1 MKEKQYITYE
11 QATAIAQTGLWD
23 CEDADA
29 VYFDCK
35 EHDKHA
41 VPSTIAEIDKLF
53 ENEDAV
59 EIIVCPRYTLA
70 EAIDWLRD
78 EAGIHIQVNNVECK
92 QWSYDLVD
100 INGWEDED
108 GTPCNLVPERESTP
122 IFNTYEEAVSDAI
135 DKAVE
140 IYTPTEEEL
149 NMDDSQ
155 FPTMSE
161 EEYNKLRDEI
171 ENSDMYDGRGKYDVY
186 ECEGCDH
193 HLITTYAVKGVTPFV
208 ITCPKCGKGMLHV
221 RTLKTAPAGENVIKW
236 IRPTYEQYCKLSY
249 GYRDHIGNGDLI
261 METDIKND

>member
-1 MKEKQYITYE
+1 MKEKQYITCE

-35 EHDKHA
+35 ERDKHA

-53 ENEDAV
+53 EGEDVV
-59 EIIVCPRYTLA
+59 EIIVCPRFTLA

-78 EAGIHIQVNNVECK
+78 YAGIHIQVNNVECK
-92 QWSYDLVD
+92 QWSYNLVD
-100 INGWEDED
+100 INGWENED
-108 GTPCNLVPERESTP
+108 GTPCNLVPERETTP

-135 DKAVE
+135 DKAV
-140 IYTPTEEEL
+140 
-149 NMDDSQ
+149 
-155 FPTMSE
+155 
-161 EEYNKLRDEI
+161 

-193 HLITTYAVKGVTPFV
+193 YLITTYAVKGVTPFV
-208 ITCPKCGKGMLHV
+208 ITCPKCGKGMMHT
-221 RTLKTAPAGENVIKW
+221 RTLKSAPTGEKIIKW

-249 GYRDHIGNGDLI
+249 GYRDHIGNGGLI
-261 METDIKND
+261 METVIKND

>member
-29 VYFDCK
+29 VYFDC
-35 EHDKHA
+35 EERNKHA
-41 VPSTIAEIDKLF
+41 VPSTIEEIDKLF
-53 ENEDAV
+53 EDNKV
-59 EIIVCPRYTLA
+59 EVIVCPRFTLA

-78 EAGIHIQVNNVECK
+78 YAGIHVQINNVERK

-100 INGWEDED
+100 INSMENED
-108 GTPCNLVPERESTP
+108 GTPCSFVPKRESTP

-155 FPTMSE
+155 FPTMTE
-161 EEYNKLRDEI
+161 EEYNQICAEI
-171 ENSDMYDGRGKYDVY
+171 ENSDMYDGRGKFDVY

-208 ITCPKCGKGMLHV
+208 ITCPKCGKTMMHT
-221 RTLKTAPAGENVIKW
+221 RTLKSAPINEEVIMW
-236 IRPTYEQYCKLSY
+236 IRPAYEQYCKLSH
-249 GYRDHIGNGDLI
+249 GYRDHISKGGLI
-261 METDIKND
+261 METDIKNN

>member
-29 VYFDCK
+29 VYFDC
-35 EHDKHA
+35 EERNKHA
-41 VPSTIAEIDKLF
+41 VPSTIEEIDKLF
-53 ENEDAV
+53 EDNKV
-59 EIIVCPRYTLA
+59 EVIVCPRFTLA

-78 EAGIHIQVNNVECK
+78 YAGIHVQINNVERK

-100 INGWEDED
+100 INGMENED
-108 GTPCNLVPERESTP
+108 GTPCSFVPARESTP

-155 FPTMSE
+155 FPTMTE
-161 EEYNKLRDEI
+161 EEYNKLCAEI

-186 ECEGCDH
+186 ECNDCDH
-193 HLITTYAVKGVTPFV
+193 HLITTYADKGVPPFV
-208 ITCPKCGKGMLHV
+208 VTCPKCGKVMLHTW
-221 RTLKTAPAGENVIKW
+221 TLESAPAGEKVIKW

-249 GYRDHIGNGDLI
+249 GYRDHISNGGLI

>member
-1 MKEKQYITYE
+1 M
-11 QATAIAQTGLWD
+11 
-23 CEDADA
+23 
-29 VYFDCK
+29 
-35 EHDKHA
+35 
-41 VPSTIAEIDKLF
+41 
-53 ENEDAV
+53 EN
-59 EIIVCPRYTLA
+59 
-70 EAIDWLRD
+70 
-78 EAGIHIQVNNVECK
+78 
-92 QWSYDLVD
+92 
-100 INGWEDED
+100 ED
-108 GTPCNLVPERESTP
+108 GTPYNFVPERETTP

-208 ITCPKCGKGMLHV
+208 VTCPKCGKGMLHV
-221 RTLKTAPAGENVIKW
+221 RTLKAASAGENVIKW

-249 GYRDHIGNGDLI
+249 GYRDHIGNGGLI
-261 METDIKND
+261 LETVIKND